1 MEAYKDVESCLV
13 MDFERGSKK
22 KKDRTQRL
30 SDLGILSSIVIHGA
44 QVMYTTVE
52 YMKQEEHLGE
62 EGIAGNL
69 KIVL

>member
-1 MEAYKDVESCLV
+1 M
-13 MDFERGSKK
+13 
-22 KKDRTQRL
+22 

-52 YMKQEEHLGE
+52 YMKQEEHSGE
-62 EGIAGNL
+62 EGIDGNL